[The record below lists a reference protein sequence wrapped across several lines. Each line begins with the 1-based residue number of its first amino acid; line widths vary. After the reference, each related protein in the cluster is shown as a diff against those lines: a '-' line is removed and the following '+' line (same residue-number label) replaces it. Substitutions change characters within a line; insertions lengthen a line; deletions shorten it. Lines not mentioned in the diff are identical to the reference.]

1 MGGRRLLSADDG
13 LNDADEAEAAIQT
26 GSKAQWGGIKKAIKK
41 VIPTKVYYDEC
52 SRKNE
57 CLAKNVADAHSATAA
72 QKAKYADLKQKDAD
86 AAKALL
92 DEAQSAVA
100 ARAKDLADSKKHEDR
115 IKSYQSSEVAKDAKA
130 VAYARREHAE
140 EVKDL
145 KEAQE
150 EMAEAN
156 KAVGHATTAHTAQIA
171 EQKAQNAKAAAR
183 VAKDA
188 EELKAA
194 QGQIAG

>member
-1 MGGRRLLSADDG
+1 MVDK
-13 LNDADEAEAAIQT
+13 EIAA
-26 GSKAQWGGIKKAIKK
+26 
-41 VIPTKVYYDEC
+41 
-52 SRKNE
+52 
-57 CLAKNVADAHSATAA
+57 AKDVADAHIATAA

-100 ARAKDLADSKKHEDR
+100 ARAKDLADSKKHQDR

-130 VAYARREHAE
+130 VAYARSEHAE

-150 EMAEAN
+150 E
-156 KAVGHATTAHTAQIA
+156 
-171 EQKAQNAKAAAR
+171 
-183 VAKDA
+183 
-188 EELKAA
+188 
-194 QGQIAG
+194 

>member
-1 MGGRRLLSADDG
+1 MG
-13 LNDADEAEAAIQT
+13 
-26 GSKAQWGGIKKAIKK
+26 
-41 VIPTKVYYDEC
+41 
-52 SRKNE
+52 
-57 CLAKNVADAHSATAA
+57 
-72 QKAKYADLKQKDAD
+72 DLKQKDAD

-100 ARAKDLADSKKHEDR
+100 AAAKDLADSKKHQDR

-130 VAYARREHAE
+130 VAYAGREHAE

-156 KAVGHATTAHTAQIA
+156 KAVDHATKAHAGQLA
-171 EQKAQNAKAAAR
+171 
-183 VAKDA
+183 
-188 EELKAA
+188 ELKAA
-194 QGQIAG
+194 EGAIAGFAETHHSAKAIAAKTKADAAAAQALANLKKDVVKLHQDKRDATAKKIEQAQ